1 MQLSSFIRRAAG
13 AAVLACLI
21 APAALADDAK
31 PNPEYDGWAK
41 CKPGATVTI
50 KGTTETGGNKM
61 QQSITTKLIE
71 VTPEKAVV
79 ETAITMEMMGQK
91 MPQPPQKRDV
101 PKTFTPPKIPATPG
115 QPETKIPEPKMGE
128 ETITVAGKE
137 YKCKT
142 AELDIEQNGMKVR
155 SKTWT
160 SDQVPGGMVKMTSD
174 ATGTVS
180 AKTTM
185 ELVEYKDGK

>member
-1 MQLSSFIRRAAG
+1 MQLSSFVRRAAG

-21 APAALADDAK
+21 APIARADDAK
-31 PNPEYDGWAK
+31 PNPEYEAWAK

-50 KGTTETGGNKM
+50 KGSTETAGNKM
-61 QQSITTKLIE
+61 ENSVTTKLLE

-79 ETAITMEMMGQK
+79 ESTITMEMMGQK

-101 PKTFTPPKIPATPG
+101 PKTFVMPKPHAVPG
-115 QPETKIPEPKMGE
+115 QPEQKAPEPKIGE

-142 AELDIEQNGMKVR
+142 TEIELNQNGMKVH

-174 ATGTVS
+174 ATGAVS

-185 ELVEYKDGK
+185 ELVEYKDGN